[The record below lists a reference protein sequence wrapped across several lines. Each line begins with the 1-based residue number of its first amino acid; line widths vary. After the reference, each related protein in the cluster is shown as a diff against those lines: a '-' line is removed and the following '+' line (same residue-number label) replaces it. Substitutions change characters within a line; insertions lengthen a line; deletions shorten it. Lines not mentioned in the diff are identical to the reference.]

1 MRTKK
6 RLTAQEFDTLQRYL
20 SRFKNEN
27 VQAIRK
33 ILVDGQQQTNVA
45 NTLGVTNKAVS
56 YMVRKAWQT
65 YIKHGER
72 PEGWISISVT
82 LPPDMAELV
91 KDIERKARE
100 KLVKRK
106 S

>member
-1 MRTKK
+1 
-6 RLTAQEFDTLQRYL
+6 
-20 SRFKNEN
+20 
-27 VQAIRK
+27 
-33 ILVDGQQQTNVA
+33 
-45 NTLGVTNKAVS
+45 
-56 YMVRKAWQT
+56 MVRKAWQT

-72 PEGWISISVT
+72 PEGWINISVT

>member
-1 MRTKK
+1 MKPGKK
-6 RLTAQEFDTLQRYL
+6 ITSQDFEKLRPYL
-20 SRFKNEN
+20 SRFKEQNIE
-27 VQAIRK
+27 AIRK

>member
-1 MRTKK
+1 M
-6 RLTAQEFDTLQRYL
+6 
-20 SRFKNEN
+20 
-27 VQAIRK
+27 
-33 ILVDGQQQTNVA
+33 LVDGQQQTNVA

-82 LPPDMAELV
+82 VGVVSENGSRS
-91 KDIERKARE
+91 RKTPKTYEE
-100 KLVKRK
+100 KH
-106 S
+106 